1 MKRELHGHGMGR
13 HTSDEI
19 YAIGKADIGALADLL
34 GDRPFVMG
42 AEPTSV
48 DAVAYAFLANL
59 IWVPL
64 DTPLKR
70 YALSRPNLEAYC
82 QRMKSRYY

>member
-1 MKRELHGHGMGR
+1 
-13 HTSDEI
+13 
-19 YAIGKADIGALADLL
+19 
-34 GDRPFVMG
+34 MG
-42 AEPTSV
+42 AEPTSI

-82 QRMKSRYY
+82 QRMKARYY